1 MIEPIAPAP
10 RIANSKSAMAGCALQ
25 RLGDVLH
32 EAAVLRD
39 GLRRVTLQYPP
50 ITGDEELLEVPAD
63 VAHNA
68 GARPD
73 EEAVDRVAAGP
84 VYLQLAAQGEAH
96 VVGAAAAGRDFGF
109 APRLLRGDLIAGE
122 ADHGQVLVQQLPLQL
137 FEARILRRHT

>member
-10 RIANSKSAMAGCALQ
+10 RIANSKSAMAVCALQ

-50 ITGDEELLEVPAD
+50 VPGDEELLEVPAD
-63 VAHNA
+63 VARNA
-68 GARPD
+68 GARPG

-84 VYLQLAAQGEAH
+84 VYPKLAAQ
-96 VVGAAAAGRDFGF
+96 RD
-109 APRLLRGDLIAGE
+109 AP
-122 ADHGQVLVQQLPLQL
+122 LV
-137 FEARILRRHT
+137 R